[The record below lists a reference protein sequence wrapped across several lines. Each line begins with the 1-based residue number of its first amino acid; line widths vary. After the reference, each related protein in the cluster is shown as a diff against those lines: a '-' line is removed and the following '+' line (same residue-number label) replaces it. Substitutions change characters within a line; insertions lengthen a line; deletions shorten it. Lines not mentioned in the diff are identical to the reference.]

1 VTMIHTYN
9 GSRFDLPFIYA
20 SLGVDLE
27 SLFSHYDL
35 MYHCW
40 RCNLFGGLKRVERM
54 LGIPRK
60 LTDISGW
67 DAVRLWWRY
76 VNDYDE
82 HALHTLLEYNRED
95 VVNLKTLKEM
105 LAVRTVA

>member
-1 VTMIHTYN
+1 
-9 GSRFDLPFIYA
+9 
-20 SLGVDLE
+20 
-27 SLFSHYDL
+27 
-35 MYHCW
+35 
-40 RCNLFGGLKRVERM
+40 M

-60 LTDISGW
+60 STDISGW

-82 HALHTLLEYNRED
+82 RALHTLLEYNRED

-105 LAVRTVA
+105 LKARTSEVG